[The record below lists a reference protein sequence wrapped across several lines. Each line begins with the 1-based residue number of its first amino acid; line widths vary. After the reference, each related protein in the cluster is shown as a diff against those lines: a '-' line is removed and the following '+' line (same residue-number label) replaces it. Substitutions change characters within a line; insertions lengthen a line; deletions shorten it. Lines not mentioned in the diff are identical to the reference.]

1 MDYLARASAIVAE
14 MQKMRRELEALR
26 LYQGSLRQGIREASE
41 YATELQAIVQE
52 NKERALALTSPIDQE
67 ESPIEDDPAEF
78 SSLSNSDDEDGS
90 WGGFYASRGDDTD
103 SEVDSDGCLASD
115 SDSYDDSGEDSD
127 NEDRAVEDVND
138 GENTINSETLPDPH
152 DIFGSDFDFDFDSN
166 SDNSDTDVE
175 TPFEDVYFT
184 RRPHLVHPLT
194 STEAFFASSPPM
206 PDERSLDW
214 EDNAE
219 NIAPGTSMWDWQYEQ
234 AERAW
239 NRGWRAIH
247 ARRPSYPEVPV
258 LGEIVNSANSARVAV
273 RERRERTRPI
283 PRPMINFR

>member
-14 MQKMRRELEALR
+14 MQNMRRELEALR

-41 YATELQAIVQE
+41 YATELQGIVQE
-52 NKERALALTSPIDQE
+52 NKERALALTSPIDPDESSIE
-67 ESPIEDDPAEF
+67 EEQAESSSISDSEDEDD
-78 SSLSNSDDEDGS
+78 S
-90 WGGFYASRGDDTD
+90 WGGFYASRGDDETD
-103 SEVDSDGCLASD
+103 SEVDSANGDA
-115 SDSYDDSGEDSD
+115 
-127 NEDRAVEDVND
+127 AVEDIND
-138 GENTINSETLPDPH
+138 GESSINSENLPNPY
-152 DIFGSDFDFDFDSN
+152 DIFGSDFDFDFDS
-166 SDNSDTDVE
+166 SEDNSDTDVE
-175 TPFEDVYFT
+175 NPFEDVYFT

-258 LGEIVNSANSARVAV
+258 LGEIVNGANSARVAV

-283 PRPMINFR
+283 PRPMVNFR

>member
-14 MQKMRRELEALR
+14 FQNMRRELEALR

-41 YATELQAIVQE
+41 YATEVQAIVQE
-52 NKERALALTSPIDQE
+52 NKERALALTSPLDQN
-67 ESPIEDDPAEF
+67 ESSIEDGPAEA
-78 SSLSNSDDEDGS
+78 SSLSDSDDEGGS
-90 WGGFYASRGDDTD
+90 WGSFYASRGDDKD
-103 SEVDSDGCLASD
+103 SEDDSDGHPASD
-115 SDSYDDSGEDSD
+115 SDSYAGGHEVSD
-127 NEDRAVEDVND
+127 NEASAVESIND
-138 GENTINSETLPDPH
+138 GVSSINTEDLPDPY
-152 DIFGSDFDFDFDSN
+152 DFDLDIDFDIN
-166 SDNSDTDVE
+166 EDLSDTDVE

-194 STEAFFASSPPM
+194 STEAFFASSPPL

-219 NIAPGTSMWDWQYEQ
+219 NIAPGMDEWDWQYDV

-258 LGEIVNSANSARVAV
+258 LGEIVNGANSARVTM
-273 RERRERTRPI
+273 RERRERDRPI
-283 PRPMINFR
+283 PRPTVHFR